1 MAIDYGKRPAAAPA
15 GPSGIS
21 FTKASGAI
29 SLDKR
34 SAGPVLIKK
43 TAKVKATA
51 SWSSSTD
58 YDLYAYVV
66 LRNGDVKP
74 VATFGAGRK
83 EKPAMS
89 WSGNGSVTHKGDVGR
104 GVSGDAVE
112 VIEIVMGDDLAAVV
126 PVAYSAQS
134 NGSGSFFRYR
144 VSLAIDNGAGDT
156 VSISSAEASRDDGI
170 YTCVP
175 GVIYNHPDGV
185 VVERLEFY
193 SDGGEDRPK
202 VELRKDGTVQVT
214 MDAGPRNDYK

>member
-1 MAIDYGKRPAAAPA
+1 MAV
-15 GPSGIS
+15 PSGIS

-43 TAKVKATA
+43 TASVRATA

-58 YDLYAYVV
+58 YDLYAYAV

-83 EKPAMS
+83 EKAATS
-89 WSGNGSVTHKGDVGR
+89 WAGQGRVTHQGDVGR
-104 GVSGDAVE
+104 GTAGNAVE
-112 VIEIVMGDDLAAVV
+112 VIEIVMGEDLVAVV

-134 NGSGSFFRYR
+134 NGSGSFHRYR

-170 YTCVP
+170 FTCVP

-185 VVERLEFY
+185 IVERLELY

-202 VELRKDGTVQVT
+202 VALRPNGTVQVT